1 MLIFFRLAII
11 LTLIYLIAR
20 HVVYPLVRCALA
32 PTLSKILNNRKMSL
46 DEKIVLLKE
55 KKEKLENLKIEAQ
68 LQEDILKLDK
78 EYEKVNERL
87 IEIENEKFEELKE
100 RHSSLFENKNNKIKM

>member
-1 MLIFFRLAII
+1 
-11 LTLIYLIAR
+11 
-20 HVVYPLVRCALA
+20 
-32 PTLSKILNNRKMSL
+32 MSL